1 MKAYFGKEAREYQQI
16 NPKGFEKSFNSYK
29 RSLQRRIKTFEKHGR
44 GSSSSADR
52 LREALYDI
60 QNAYTTSEKTSAFS
74 KASLVLTS
82 SRSSYT
88 RSLAVDRKIIASL
101 NEQFG
106 TYDEKTGK
114 AKPFIKLSELDEFGR
129 MMDAAKEMSLDKIYG
144 SSQIVQVI
152 RDVMNETKSTGT
164 SWRTLLNEKLGGNNL

>member
-16 NPKGFEKSFNSYK
+16 NPKGFDKSYSSYQ
-29 RSLQRRIKTFEKHGR
+29 RSLQNRIKTFEKHGR
-44 GSSSSADR
+44 GSSSSAEK

-60 QNAYTTSEKTSAFS
+60 QNAYTTAERTSAFS

-82 SRSSYT
+82 ARGSYM
-88 RSLAVDRKIIASL
+88 RSLKVDRQIVASL

-114 AKPFIKLSELDEFGR
+114 IKPFIKLSELDEFGR
-129 MMDAAKEMSLDKIYG
+129 MTDAAKEMSLDKIYG
-144 SSQIVQVI
+144 SSQIVQVV
-152 RDVMNETKSTGT
+152 RDIMNETKATGA